1 MRLAVIPCLL
11 AASLVGQTA
20 LAGKDKD
27 KADYAFLMGVSP
39 FGGTLNF
46 AYNQNKKN
54 SWNFTLGSGFPITQT
69 ANINDNEYEV
79 TGETKWAGVFWNHR
93 PVKKADWF
101 RFVSGVGVG
110 RINID
115 IEHADSDSK
124 YSADYTEN
132 PVLYTGLGFGNKPVK
147 GFLYGFDLGVLATG
161 GTYIVAEENGSQDQ
175 IDDLSDDWRFGSVL
189 PNVQL
194 TIGYGW

>member
-1 MRLAVIPCLL
+1 MRLALVPCLL

-27 KADYAFLMGVSP
+27 KADYGFLLGISP
-39 FGGTLNF
+39 FGGTVNF

-54 SWNFTLGSGFPITQT
+54 SWNFTVGSSLPITMT
-69 ANINDNEYEV
+69 ADIEDTEYDV
-79 TGETKWAGVFWNHR
+79 TGSTKWAGVFWNHR
-93 PVKKADWF
+93 PIKKADWF
-101 RFVSGVGVG
+101 RFVSGIGVG

-115 IEHADSDSK
+115 IEDTATDAK

-132 PVLYTGLGFGNKPVK
+132 PVMYTGVGFGNKAVK

-161 GTYIVAEENGSQDQ
+161 GTYIVADEGGTQDQ
-175 IDDLSDDWRFGSVL
+175 IDDLTDNWRFGSIL
-189 PNVQL
+189 PNMQF